1 LPDDSNN
8 RIKNLQGFLKTTLG
22 CKQIFTKKNCVM
34 KKTLLI
40 SSFLLLLL
48 SCQKNID
55 KPAIPEEM
63 PTTANQNSEYGQLQ
77 QTKTYSSDVITRWL
91 NQQLDMLRVPLAAG
105 TGSQAADRAMAY
117 CGIAAYESV
126 VPGMPA
132 YQSLTNQLNGFPGM
146 PSTEP
151 GKAYHWAASANAA
164 LAEMNRRLFPNTS
177 ATNKTNIDNLENE
190 LKAVYANEVD
200 ASTLDRSIA
209 FGKEVATR
217 VFAWAATDGSA
228 NVNPQYV
235 PEPQF
240 IGPGFW
246 VQSLGAGNTLVTTPP
261 NSPQAAN
268 PYAYQR
274 RRMVPG
280 VENGAVIE
288 PPPAY
293 STDPSSAFYLM
304 VKDVYDKSNTLTPE
318 QTAMAIYHRD
328 APGYPGGGQF
338 VAILSQVIDK
348 ADVML
353 DVAALAYAKTGIA
366 MFDATTIL
374 FKEKYSINLV
384 RPINYIR
391 SVMGYSTWLGLFN
404 TPGHPEF
411 PSGHAMISA
420 TVAGSLTN
428 VFGENFEF
436 DNHTYDYLGLPP
448 RHYNSFAAMAQEMSD
463 SRVFAGIHYQATCD
477 ESLWLGGKVTQN
489 VLSTVKFLKE

>member
-1 LPDDSNN
+1 
-8 RIKNLQGFLKTTLG
+8 
-22 CKQIFTKKNCVM
+22 M
-34 KKTLLI
+34 KLLTN
-40 SSFLLLLL
+40 SYSPKWLLVLSLSL
-48 SCQKNID
+48 FVLISCQKGTKDFPAQQENSTTENNNI
-55 KPAIPEEM
+55 IE
-63 PTTANQNSEYGQLQ
+63 NGHLR
-77 QTKTYSSDVITRWL
+77 QTKTFSSDVVTRWL
-91 NQQLDMLRVPLAAG
+91 NQQLDMLRVPLAPG

-117 CGIAAYESV
+117 CGIATYESV

-132 YQSLTNQLNGFPGM
+132 YQTLTGQLNAFPEM

-164 LAEMNRRLFPNTS
+164 LAEMNRRLFPTTS
-177 ATNKTNIDNLENE
+177 QANKTAIDNLENN
-190 LKAVYANEVD
+190 LNAVYATQTD
-200 ASTLDRSIA
+200 AATLDRSVA

-228 NVNPQYV
+228 NVNPPYV
-235 PEPQF
+235 PQPQF

-261 NSPQAAN
+261 NNPQAVN

-274 RRMVPG
+274 RRMVAG

-293 STDPSSAFYLM
+293 STDPSSPFYLM
-304 VKDVYDKSNTLTPE
+304 VKDVYDRSQVLTPE

-366 MFDATTIL
+366 MFDGTTIL
-374 FKEKYSINLV
+374 FTQKYSINLV

-391 SVMGYSTWLGLFN
+391 NVMGYTTWTGLFN

-411 PSGHAMISA
+411 PSGHAMTSA
-420 TVAGSLTN
+420 LVSGALTS
-428 VFGENFEF
+428 VFGDNFEF
-436 DNHTYDYLGLPP
+436 DNHTYDYLNLPA

-477 ESLWLGGKVTQN
+477 KSLWLGGKVTQN
-489 VLSTVKFLKE
+489 VLNTVKFLKD

>member
-1 LPDDSNN
+1 
-8 RIKNLQGFLKTTLG
+8 
-22 CKQIFTKKNCVM
+22 M
-34 KKTLLI
+34 KKISIAAIILL
-40 SSFLLLLL
+40 FLF
-48 SCQKNID
+48 SCQKNISTE
-55 KPAIPEEM
+55 KQPVREEIP
-63 PTTANQNSEYGQLQ
+63 TSANTDNGHLQ
-77 QTKTYSSDVITRWL
+77 QTKTFSSDVITRWL
-91 NQQLDMLRVPLAAG
+91 NQQLEMLRVPLAPG
-105 TGSQAADRAMAY
+105 TGSQGADRAMAY
-117 CGIAAYESV
+117 CGIVAYESV

-132 YQSLTNQLNGFPGM
+132 YQSLANQLIDFPDI
-146 PSTEP
+146 PATEP
-151 GKAYHWAASANAA
+151 GKAYHWTASANAA
-164 LAEMNRRLFPNTS
+164 LAEMNRRLFPTTS
-177 ATNKTNIDNLENE
+177 AANKTAIDNLENS
-190 LKAVYANEVD
+190 LKAGYANEVD

-228 NVNPQYV
+228 NVNPPYI

-240 IGPGFW
+240 IGPAFW
-246 VQSLGAGNTLVTTPP
+246 VQSLGVNNSLVTTPP
-261 NSPQAAN
+261 NNPQAAL

-280 VENGAVIE
+280 VENGAVIA

-293 STDPSSAFYLM
+293 STDPSSPFYLM
-304 VKDVYDKSNTLTPE
+304 VKDVYDRSQTLTPE

-366 MFDATTIL
+366 MFDGTTIL

-391 SVMGYSTWLGLFN
+391 DVFGYTTWTGLFN

-411 PSGHAMISA
+411 PSGHAMTSA
-420 TVAGSLTN
+420 VVAGALTS
-428 VFGENFEF
+428 VFGDNFEF
-436 DNHTYDYLGLPP
+436 DNHTYDYLNLPS

-477 ESLWLGGKVTQN
+477 KSLWLGEKVTQN
-489 VLSTVKFLKE
+489 VLSTVKFLKD